1 MKFSNINVNNMLEY
15 TEYIR
20 LKAMKLH
27 KIPFFNLDYTL
38 DPNKSLRFF
47 YRNNMTSILVS
58 KHPVKSNFLMQIVE
72 AMNRVRSRTVN
83 LFMGLFV
90 CNRKKYYVCY
100 TVVSI
105 FVEVRLQGGSG
116 VFILKNLN
124 IFYG

>member
-1 MKFSNINVNNMLEY
+1 MKFSNINANNMLKYRECI
-15 TEYIR
+15 IR

-27 KIPFFNLDYTL
+27 KIPSLNLDYPL

-47 YRNNMTSILVS
+47 YRNNITSILVS

-72 AMNRVRSRTVN
+72 AMNRVRPRTVK

-90 CNRKKYYVCY
+90 CNRKKYYICRH

-105 FVEVRLQGGSG
+105 FVEFRLQGGSG
-116 VFILKNLN
+116 VFIKK
-124 IFYG
+124 I